1 MKKLAGL
8 VMLLLLLQSCI
19 RIPSESVSL
28 ADALQ
33 TEGARM
39 HTLNLSLLDNI
50 FIEKQKAIAK
60 FITDEYAPGA
70 IKNFVSILPDT
81 TNYKADFAKLM
92 LAIQPQI
99 DKRKDSL
106 LTALET
112 QRKKLV
118 DKLNTDYKVFD
129 SAASALKNLLVSAVK
144 IDKEKQALIDKAKS
158 LSNNKI
164 DLSNAES
171 ILDKFINSAG
181 SVSGNIVTLNDQI
194 NQLIKQ

>member
-8 VMLLLLLQSCI
+8 IMLLLLLQSCI

-129 SAASALKNLLVSAVK
+129 SAASALKNLLASAVK